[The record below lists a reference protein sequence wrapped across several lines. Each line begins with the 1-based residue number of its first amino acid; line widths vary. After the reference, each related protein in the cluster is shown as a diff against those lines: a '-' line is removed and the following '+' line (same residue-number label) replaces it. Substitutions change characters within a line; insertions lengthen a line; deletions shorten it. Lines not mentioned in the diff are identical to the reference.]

1 MGATRALFWVESAT
15 DAKLIAVNLVS
26 ALGGSVVPSS
36 RMDGDALPVDLS
48 FGQGEP
54 VVPCAP
60 TNSAARMLLE
70 RCMPSFIV
78 DAHRALELRTRMDRL
93 VEAAS
98 VDTLTGLPNRRAM
111 GRALGRLKADDV
123 VIMLDLDHSCSTWT
137 TSRESTTR

>member
-1 MGATRALFWVESAT
+1 
-15 DAKLIAVNLVS
+15 
-26 ALGGSVVPSS
+26 VPSS

-123 VIMLDLDHSCSTWT
+123 VIMLDLDHFKRVNDTLGHAGAIRCCLAWAAPCKPLSGGPTLLGALGEKS
-137 TSRESTTR
+137 SS